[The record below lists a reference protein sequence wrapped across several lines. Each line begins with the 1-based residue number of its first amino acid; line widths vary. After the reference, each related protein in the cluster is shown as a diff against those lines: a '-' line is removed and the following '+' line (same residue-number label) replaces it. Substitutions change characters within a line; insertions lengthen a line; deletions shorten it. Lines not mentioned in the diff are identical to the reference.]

1 MSHRAALYRVQIR
14 PMREVD
20 SWCLLGD
27 YDEAG
32 TWAGHTINGLLVKLN
47 GTSRDK
53 KVQAQFE
60 SNLPSLQPECVGVSV
75 LSGRSG
81 VTSVLELEGERP
93 FLRTPEHS
101 EAMRTAVLFD
111 LPPSRTSGW
120 LAVHVPHGRSC
131 KGIVENALR
140 QGFSQLGFVIELG
153 AIVPA
158 DALREAVNRDA
169 VERVTLIKHE
179 PTKSDRFRDAAQWGE
194 DEVERIGLSIPSRRG
209 MHLRGDPLRR
219 FLREPNDENRRQII
233 EFGGLIFD
241 EVAVTVD
248 MPEGGQRTF
257 FLEAHEGGH
266 PMKLGI
272 NVTQMDRYGATPHE
286 LSSELARALAT
297 VSPSP

>member
-20 SWCLLGD
+20 SWRLLGD

-60 SNLPSLQPECVGVSV
+60 SNLPSLQPDCVGVSV

-111 LPPSRTSGW
+111 LPPRRLLSKAPVVAAIRRGVGSVCVGWRFWLGVCGASRRFETQGSGAGFGVW
-120 LAVHVPHGRSC
+120 GRS
-131 KGIVENALR
+131 GTGPR
-140 QGFSQLGFVIELG
+140 G
-153 AIVPA
+153 
-158 DALREAVNRDA
+158 
-169 VERVTLIKHE
+169 RV
-179 PTKSDRFRDAAQWGE
+179 R
-194 DEVERIGLSIPSRRG
+194 
-209 MHLRGDPLRR
+209 
-219 FLREPNDENRRQII
+219 
-233 EFGGLIFD
+233 
-241 EVAVTVD
+241 
-248 MPEGGQRTF
+248 
-257 FLEAHEGGH
+257 
-266 PMKLGI
+266 
-272 NVTQMDRYGATPHE
+272 
-286 LSSELARALAT
+286 
-297 VSPSP
+297 

>member
-1 MSHRAALYRVQIR
+1 MSHRAALYRVKIR
-14 PMREVD
+14 PKQKVD

-27 YDEAG
+27 YDAAG
-32 TWAGHTINGLLVKLN
+32 TWAGHTLNGLLVKLN
-47 GTSRDK
+47 GKSRDK

-60 SNLPSLQPECVGVSV
+60 SNLPNLEPNCVGVSV

-81 VTSVLELEGERP
+81 VTSVLELEGKRP

-101 EAMRTAVLFD
+101 EAMRSAVLLD
-111 LPPSRTSGW
+111 LPPRRTSGW

-131 KGIVENALR
+131 KGIIEHALR
-140 QGFSQLGFVIELG
+140 QGFGQLGFVIELG

-158 DALREAVNRDA
+158 NALRDA
-169 VERVTLIKHE
+169 VYRDLVEKITLIKHE
-179 PTKSDRFRDAAQWGE
+179 PTKSDRFRDAAQWGD
-194 DEVERIGLSIPSRRG
+194 DEVERIKLSIPSRRG

-219 FLREPNDENRRQII
+219 FLNEPNDENRRQII

-241 EVAVTVD
+241 EVAVTVS

-257 FLEAHEGGH
+257 YLEAREGGH
-266 PMKLGI
+266 PMTLGI
-272 NVTQMDRYGATPHE
+272 NVTGMDRYGATPVE
-286 LSSELARALAT
+286 LSRELASALAT

>member
-1 MSHRAALYRVQIR
+1 
-14 PMREVD
+14 
-20 SWCLLGD
+20 
-27 YDEAG
+27 
-32 TWAGHTINGLLVKLN
+32 
-47 GTSRDK
+47 
-53 KVQAQFE
+53 
-60 SNLPSLQPECVGVSV
+60 
-75 LSGRSG
+75 
-81 VTSVLELEGERP
+81 
-93 FLRTPEHS
+93 
-101 EAMRTAVLFD
+101 
-111 LPPSRTSGW
+111 
-120 LAVHVPHGRSC
+120 
-131 KGIVENALR
+131 
-140 QGFSQLGFVIELG
+140 
-153 AIVPA
+153 
-158 DALREAVNRDA
+158 
-169 VERVTLIKHE
+169 
-179 PTKSDRFRDAAQWGE
+179 
-194 DEVERIGLSIPSRRG
+194 